1 MSTKTFIHA
10 DNALARLK
18 AEMSAEMQRAAE
30 PAIQQ
35 AVAQAEKAIRERVG
49 AMCIALIEKDF
60 SVQRYGENLQITVR
74 GFGSEK

>member
-1 MSTKTFIHA
+1 MSTKTFIHT

-35 AVAQAEKAIRERVG
+35 AVAQAEKAIRERVA

-60 SVQRYGENLQITVR
+60 SMQRYGDNLQITVR
-74 GFGSEK
+74 GFGRDQ

>member
-1 MSTKTFIHA
+1 MNTKTFIHT

-35 AVAQAEKAIRERVG
+35 AVAQAEKAIRERVA

-60 SVQRYGENLQITVR
+60 SMQRYGDNLQITVR
-74 GFGSEK
+74 GFGRDQ